1 MTADVEWRRI
11 CCVGD
16 GSSEQTCFV
25 AIMHE
30 GQSDISVQTVVRL
43 VSEQF
48 PQCKGAAVTPVESH
62 GTVNSLF

>member
-48 PQCKGAAVTPVESH
+48 PQWKGAR
-62 GTVNSLF
+62 